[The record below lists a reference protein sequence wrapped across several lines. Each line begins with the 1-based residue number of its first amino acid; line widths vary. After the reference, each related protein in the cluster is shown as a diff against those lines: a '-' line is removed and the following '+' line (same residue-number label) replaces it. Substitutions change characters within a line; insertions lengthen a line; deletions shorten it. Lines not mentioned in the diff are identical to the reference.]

1 MIAPGFG
8 LPSTPGLPPRPGL
21 LPRSARNLAETG
33 GAS

>member
-1 MIAPGFG
+1 MIAPGSG